1 MKCKSCREEVSQKFS
16 HAITTNACPY
26 CGQEIVPVELQ
37 VLLSEL
43 KEVMLAT
50 DQYHD
55 EIFDWLKF
63 HYGLISRDGD
73 EYKALQE
80 KAELAS
86 KMPFKAAA
94 IKHIDPKAVQ
104 LDHNGNQI
112 SGETSQEQA
121 ITDGFMQRAQVKT
134 LTQQDRYRDIVN
146 QIKKHGVAAPT
157 SGGMT
162 VEADPEE
169 AALMEA
175 ELSGGLPSIGSGL
188 MSNDFEDDGE
198 EIPAVVQAMAQSA
211 GAGPHG
217 ADYNAKD
224 VAKLQALQG
233 KAARAKSAMASG
245 GSVGLIRR

>member
-1 MKCKSCREEVSQKFS
+1 MKCKSCNEEVSQKFS

-26 CGQEIVPVELQ
+26 CGNEIVPVELQ
-37 VLLSEL
+37 VSLSEL
-43 KEVMLAT
+43 KEVMTAT

-63 HYGLISRDGD
+63 HYGLISRDSE

-86 KMPFKAAA
+86 KMPSKAA
-94 IKHIDPKAVQ
+94 IRNIDPKAVQ

-112 SGETSQEQA
+112 SGETSQEQV

-134 LTQQDRYRDIVN
+134 LNQQDRYRDIVN
-146 QIKKHGVAAPT
+146 QIKKHGVAPT
-157 SGGMT
+157 AQGGMT

-169 AALMEA
+169 TALMEA
-175 ELSGGLPSIGSGL
+175 ELTGGLPSIGSGL
-188 MSNDFEDDGE
+188 MSNDFEDAGE
-198 EIPAVVQAMAQSA
+198 EIPAIVQAMAQSA

-224 VAKLQALQG
+224 VAKLQALQA
-233 KAARAKSAMASG
+233 KSKRASSAMASG